1 MRKTNRKMILGGILA
16 ATMILGGTGYAYWTD
31 TLKVTAT
38 ATTGDLDM
46 TFADMGLYAQYRD
59 EVLQEH
65 GQSLMALVVQATEV
79 GHQVSSLEEQTSA
92 TIQSL
97 LTVQLTDTTEMHRST
112 TM

>member
-46 TFADMGLYAQYRD
+46 TFADMGLYAQ
-59 EVLQEH
+59 
-65 GQSLMALVVQATEV
+65 
-79 GHQVSSLEEQTSA
+79 
-92 TIQSL
+92 
-97 LTVQLTDTTEMHRST
+97 
-112 TM
+112 

>member
-1 MRKTNRKMILGGILA
+1 MRKTNRKMIIGGILA

-38 ATTGDLDM
+38 ATTGDLSTEM
-46 TFADMGLYAQYRD
+46 R
-59 EVLQEH
+59 VLQGH

-97 LTVQLTDTTEMHRST
+97 LTVQLTDTTEMHRSI